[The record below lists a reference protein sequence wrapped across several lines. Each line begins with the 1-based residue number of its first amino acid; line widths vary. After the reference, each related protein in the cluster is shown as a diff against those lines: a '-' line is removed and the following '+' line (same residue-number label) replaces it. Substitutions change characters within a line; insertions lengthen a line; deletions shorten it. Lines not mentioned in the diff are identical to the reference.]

1 MDLAEKE
8 RREVEEGTR
17 RKCSLVEH
25 AGTRRFYTWPVFM
38 DARHTRVPMAV
49 IYVLKSGDDEVKW
62 RHSMTKRKKEMES
75 EVDGHFRKR

>member
-8 RREVEEGTR
+8 RREGTW

-38 DARHTRVPMAV
+38 GARHTRVPMAV
-49 IYVLKSGDDEVKW
+49 IYVLKSGDE
-62 RHSMTKRKKEMES
+62 RRI
-75 EVDGHFRKR
+75 